1 MISSMFLMKMV
12 GITLYPTLTAV
23 VIGLPYEALVKD
35 IIENIDKS
43 PKPLLLLE

>member
-1 MISSMFLMKMV
+1 MFLMKMV

>member
-1 MISSMFLMKMV
+1 MFLMKMV

-43 PKPLLLLE
+43 PKLLLLLE